1 MAVVCKNQPSEAENA
16 AGMVRPLTVG
26 GVQWRNNILLA
37 PMSGVSDV
45 PFRRAAWRCGAG
57 MVFSEMVASEALVSG
72 HMEMA
77 MKAENAGLPLHVV
90 QLAGRQAE
98 WMHRAAR
105 LAEDNGADVI
115 DINMGCPARK
125 VTNGLSGSAL
135 MRDLDHAM
143 ELVNAVLGAVQVP
156 VTLKMRLGWD
166 HHSINAPEL
175 ARRAVDAGVQMIT
188 VHGRTRCQFYKG
200 EADWHAVR
208 AVRGATD
215 VPLIVNGDIG
225 CAETAKAAMAASG
238 ADGVMLG
245 RACYGQPNL
254 PGDIA
259 RQLSDGGAQAEN
271 RYSMV
276 EHYRDMI
283 DFYGE
288 PLGLRCAR
296 KHVGWWM
303 ERLPFAVGADLKRE
317 IMTSRSAVFV
327 EEKLETLEREQG
339 WPSQASSVESQG
351 VAPQGAV
358 LRERAA

>member
-1 MAVVCKNQPSEAENA
+1 MTRENQPSEAENA
-16 AGMVRPLTVG
+16 AHTIRPLTVG
-26 GVQWRNNILLA
+26 GAHWRNNVLLA

-57 MVFSEMVASEALVSG
+57 MVFSEMVASEALVTG
-72 HMEMA
+72 HMEMQ
-77 MKAENAGLPLHVV
+77 MKAESAGLPFHVV
-90 QLAGRQAE
+90 QLAGREAK
-98 WMHRAAR
+98 WMDHAAR
-105 LAEDNGADVI
+105 LAEANGADMI

-135 MRDLDHAM
+135 MRDPDHAM
-143 ELVNAVLGAVQVP
+143 GLVEAVLGAVNIP

-166 HHSINAPEL
+166 HNAINAPEL
-175 ARRAVDAGVQMIT
+175 ARRAEAAGVQMIT

-208 AVRGATD
+208 GVREATS

-225 CAETAKAAMAASG
+225 CAETAQVAMQASG

-245 RACYGQPNL
+245 RACYGQPDL
-254 PGDIA
+254 PGNIA
-259 RQLSDGGAQAEN
+259 RQLSGESQPVQN

-283 DFYGE
+283 AFYGE

-296 KHVGWWM
+296 KHAGWWM
-303 ERLPFAVGADLKRE
+303 ERLPFSVAGALKRE
-317 IMTSRSAVFV
+317 IMTSRNAVLV
-327 EEKLETLEREQG
+327 EEKLAELEREQC
-339 WPSQASSVESQG
+339 AAATN
-351 VAPQGAV
+351 APPIPH
-358 LRERAA
+358 ERAA

>member
-1 MAVVCKNQPSEAENA
+1 MAVVCKNQPSDTENA
-16 AGMVRPLTVG
+16 DGMVRSLTVG
-26 GVQWRNNILLA
+26 GVRWRNNILLA
-37 PMSGVSDV
+37 PMSGVSDA

-57 MVFSEMVASEALVSG
+57 MVFSEMVASEALVTG
-72 HMEMA
+72 HMEMQ

-90 QLAGRQAE
+90 QLAGRQAK
-98 WMHRAAR
+98 WMDRAAR
-105 LAEDNGADVI
+105 LAEANGADVI

-200 EADWHAVR
+200 KADWHAVR
-208 AVRGATD
+208 AVREATD

-225 CAETAKAAMAASG
+225 CADTAKAAMAASG

-245 RACYGQPNL
+245 RVSYGQPNL

-259 RQLSDGGAQAEN
+259 NELSGSKEQAGN

-283 DFYGE
+283 AFYGE

>member
-72 HMEMA
+72 HMEMQ

-90 QLAGRQAE
+90 QLAGRQAK
-98 WMHRAAR
+98 WMDRAAR
-105 LAEDNGADVI
+105 LAEASGADVI

-208 AVRGATD
+208 AVRGAID

-327 EEKLETLEREQG
+327 EEKLATLEREQG
-339 WPSQASSVESQG
+339 WRSQTPSADSQG
-351 VAPQGAV
+351 VVP
-358 LRERAA
+358 RERAA